1 MKRAEAEHDR
11 DLERRAVHALLRR
24 LLDVRDVAAHPQ
36 VLELVRRHEMLQVV
50 TRLLQVAVQAR
61 LLLSDT

>member
-1 MKRAEAEHDR
+1 MKRAEAEHDS

-24 LLDVRDVAAHPQ
+24 LLDVRDVAAHAQ

-50 TRLLQVAVQAR
+50 TRLLQVTVQAR
-61 LLLSDT
+61 LLMSYT